1 MSRHKQIQTEE
12 QGDPEMNI
20 SSLIDCVFLLLIYF
34 IVATSL
40 VSEKKLDI
48 SIPATEGQASSKPP
62 LDPGKIS
69 VRSNGVVY
77 WNGDLQVADAYDST
91 LADRMKTDPSAAEA
105 YRAQRRMEQLVEQL
119 KLLKDQATAIDTN
132 PVVLLEG
139 DPQAA
144 HQRIVDVM
152 AALAEADI
160 HSVGLSTAKAD

>member
-1 MSRHKQIQTEE
+1 MARHKQLQTEE

-69 VRSNGVVY
+69 VR
-77 WNGDLQVADAYDST
+77 GDGTTFWRYLMPTMPLWPMQRKRMPLQPLPTA
-91 LADRMKTDPSAAEA
+91 PSA
-105 YRAQRRMEQLVEQL
+105 RW
-119 KLLKDQATAIDTN
+119 N
-132 PVVLLEG
+132 
-139 DPQAA
+139 
-144 HQRIVDVM
+144 
-152 AALAEADI
+152 
-160 HSVGLSTAKAD
+160 SWWSSSSS